1 VRLGL
6 RGLPAAAEEAM
17 IARDLA
23 LLAAEGGR
31 LHIAHVSTRGAVAL
45 LRDARARGLAVS
57 AEATPHHLTLTED
70 LVARPW
76 DSRPYDTRTKV
87 NPPLRTPADVAAVVA
102 GLADGTIDAIAT
114 DHAPHAAADKRC
126 PYKEAAFGISLFE
139 TALASVLTLVHGG
152 HLGLAALVERLTTGP
167 ARLFG
172 LDAGTL
178 ALGARA
184 DVTVFDPDAEWTVRA
199 ASFLSRGQ
207 NTPLDGAT
215 VRGQVVL
222 TLAGGTEAYRRP
234 GFSSGQLSRG
244 G

>member
-1 VRLGL
+1 
-6 RGLPAAAEEAM
+6 M
-17 IARDLA
+17 
-23 LLAAEGGR
+23 
-31 LHIAHVSTRGAVAL
+31 
-45 LRDARARGLAVS
+45 
-57 AEATPHHLTLTED
+57 
-70 LVARPW
+70 
-76 DSRPYDTRTKV
+76 
-87 NPPLRTPADVAAVVA
+87 NPPLRTQADVAAVVA
-102 GLADGTIDAIAT
+102 GLADGIIEAIAT
-114 DHAPHAAADKRC
+114 DHAPHAAADKQC
-126 PYKEAAFGISLFE
+126 SYEDAAFGISLFE
-139 TALASVLTLVHGG
+139 TALAGVLSLAHRGY
-152 HLGLAALVERLTTGP
+152 LGLPALIERLTAGP

-178 ALGARA
+178 APGARA